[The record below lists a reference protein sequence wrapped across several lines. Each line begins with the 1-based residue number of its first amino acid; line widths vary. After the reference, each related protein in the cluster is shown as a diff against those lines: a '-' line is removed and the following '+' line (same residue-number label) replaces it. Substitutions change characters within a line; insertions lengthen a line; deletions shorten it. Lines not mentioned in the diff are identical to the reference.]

1 MNSRTVIVAV
11 VALTLGVG
19 GGYWWARRDV
29 PAAVTPQAQVPATRK
44 PLYYRHPMNPAVTS
58 PTPKK
63 DEMGMDYVPVYTDA
77 EAGTAGTVS
86 IDPVT
91 SQNIGVRSARAE
103 RRVLSRII
111 NAAARVDY
119 NEEQLARLNPKT
131 EGWVESLAVSS
142 TGERVGKGTILL
154 SIYSPQLVAT
164 QQEYLLAL
172 ENLAAM
178 KESAYEDMRRG
189 AEQMVEAARARLEF
203 LDVPA
208 HQIQE
213 LEQTRQ
219 VTKVLHI
226 HSPFNGVVLNVGVR
240 PGQYVTP
247 DTELYRIAD
256 LRKVW
261 VYVDVYENELPWLN
275 RGDSAEMRV
284 AAAPGQVFKGRVSY
298 IYPYMDPKTRT
309 ARLRLEFDNRRG
321 LLKLEMYAQVTLR
334 AGREYKAVAVPS
346 EAVIRSG
353 EREQVFVLRAPG
365 KFEPRVVELGLTAEG
380 WTEIRKGVQA
390 GEEVLTSAQFL
401 IDSES
406 KLREAVSKMQE
417 TAPHSP
423 TLPSPLQGEGRVGVE
438 PALEDGDMSDLD
450 MGEMRLDAGGHKH
463 D

>member
-1 MNSRTVIVAV
+1 MNNRTVIVAV

-29 PAAVTPQAQVPATRK
+29 PDAVMPQAQAPVERT
-44 PLYYRHPMNPAVTS
+44 PLYYRHPMNPGVTS
-58 PTPKK
+58 PVPKK
-63 DEMGMDYVPVYTDA
+63 DEMGMDYIPVYADA

-91 SQNIGVRSARAE
+91 SQNIGVRTARAE

-131 EGWVESLAVSS
+131 EGWVESLAVSA

-154 SIYSPQLVAT
+154 SIYSPQLVTT

-172 ENLAAM
+172 QNLAAM

-226 HSPFNGVVLNVGVR
+226 HSPFDGVVLNVGVR

-261 VYVDVYENELPWLN
+261 VYVDVYENELPWVN

-309 ARLRLEFDNRRG
+309 ARLRLEFDNRSG
-321 LLKLEMYAQVTLR
+321 LLKPEMYAQVTLR
-334 AGREYKAVAVPS
+334 AGRKYEAVAVPS

-406 KLREAVSKMQE
+406 KLREAAGKMRE
-417 TAPHSP
+417 TSDAGSSSNLETVNPP
-423 TLPSPLQGEGRVGVE
+423 
-438 PALEDGDMSDLD
+438 PASGDADLD
-450 MGEMRLDAGGHKH
+450 MGEMRLDDGGRKH